1 MDLTPATKR
10 IVVARVILFLTMAL
24 SCRSDAKPTPVTTR
38 SSVVALPAAADQQPR
53 ARNYLGVVS
62 RERANYGRYLRLE
75 GLRSGAMYDGLRWV
89 RLCSLARHDSTVSF
103 TTAEMF
109 GGVDVF
115 EGVSDGDSLRG
126 ELTYRP
132 VRGSPRSVGRV
143 VFRPLDDPLPGDR
156 PLGRRYG
163 FYSDLRYSEATGDNG
178 GTELLVASTAGKLT
192 VALAIIEGTV
202 SSPFVGFNHVE
213 IGDTVRFQIWRKTP
227 APTVRA
233 IFVNGFVEVSLSDWV
248 VPPSRLPRKFS
259 LRSFFEQPPI
269 GRCTG

>member
-1 MDLTPATKR
+1 MDLMTVDKGMVVPR
-10 IVVARVILFLTMAL
+10 IILFVIMAV
-24 SCRSDAKPTPVTTR
+24 SCRSDAKPTPVTNR
-38 SSVVALPAAADQQPR
+38 SSVVVVPAPADEQAR

-62 RERANYGRYLRLE
+62 REDADYGRYLRLE
-75 GLRSGAMYDGLRWV
+75 GLRSGAMYDGLRWIRV
-89 RLCSLARHDSTVSF
+89 CGLTRHDSTVSF
-103 TTAEMF
+103 STAEMF
-109 GGVDVF
+109 GGVRVF
-115 EGVSDGDSLRG
+115 EGVSDGDGLRG

-132 VRGSPRSVGRV
+132 VRGSPRSWGRV

-156 PLGRRYG
+156 SLGRRYG